1 MPKVSGSTLAF
12 VTLLLIATEGCSSG
26 TSEKPSVNKQSIQS
40 NNRSTVKDE
49 PASTADIKNNPGP
62 GPIFFTD
69 VTDNS
74 GVNFIHFSG
83 NTPEK
88 PVPTANGS
96 GLAIFDFDSD
106 GLMDIFFAQSTHLP
120 VDSKAGRTGKL
131 FRNLGEMK
139 FKDVTETSG
148 LGANTFFTHA
158 AIAADVDNDGDPDLY
173 LCNFGKNALFRND
186 GKGKFT
192 DISGESSSDIEAW
205 SSSAAFLDYDGDGF
219 LDIYIST
226 YADWKFPEDNKFCG
240 DAQKKVRLYCDP
252 KELRPD
258 RDYLLKN
265 MGNCKFRDMTEV
277 AGILRRDGHGFGVI
291 TADFN
296 SDHLTDIYVA
306 NDQDSNFLFMNRG
319 NGKFEDVTAFAGA
332 SLDSRG
338 HAQAGMGVDAEDF
351 DGDGLPEIIVTNFAN
366 EPNTLYKNLGKG
378 LFMDVT
384 SASGLLA
391 PSLPYVG
398 WGASMADFD
407 LDGWPDLFVANGHL
421 DDNRGELGED
431 APQPQPALLFHNLG
445 GRRFEDVG
453 KSAGSY
459 FQQNHVGRGVGW
471 GDLDNDGDI
480 DVVVSHKDGKPSI
493 LRNDSQRKG
502 RHWVRLELVGSIS
515 NRDAIGARVELNLG
529 ERKLTRLRKGG
540 CGLMSTHD
548 ARLTI
553 GVDAAPEIKSIR
565 VIWPT
570 GKESLIENVKSDTV
584 IKFVEPRE

>member
-1 MPKVSGSTLAF
+1 
-12 VTLLLIATEGCSSG
+12 
-26 TSEKPSVNKQSIQS
+26 
-40 NNRSTVKDE
+40 
-49 PASTADIKNNPGP
+49 
-62 GPIFFTD
+62 
-69 VTDNS
+69 
-74 GVNFIHFSG
+74 
-83 NTPEK
+83 
-88 PVPTANGS
+88 
-96 GLAIFDFDSD
+96 
-106 GLMDIFFAQSTHLP
+106 
-120 VDSKAGRTGKL
+120 
-131 FRNLGEMK
+131 
-139 FKDVTETSG
+139 
-148 LGANTFFTHA
+148 
-158 AIAADVDNDGDPDLY
+158 
-173 LCNFGKNALFRND
+173 
-186 GKGKFT
+186 
-192 DISGESSSDIEAW
+192 
-205 SSSAAFLDYDGDGF
+205 
-219 LDIYIST
+219 
-226 YADWKFPEDNKFCG
+226 
-240 DAQKKVRLYCDP
+240 
-252 KELRPD
+252 
-258 RDYLLKN
+258 
-265 MGNCKFRDMTEV
+265 
-277 AGILRRDGHGFGVI
+277 
-291 TADFN
+291 
-296 SDHLTDIYVA
+296 
-306 NDQDSNFLFMNRG
+306 
-319 NGKFEDVTAFAGA
+319 
-332 SLDSRG
+332 
-338 HAQAGMGVDAEDF
+338 
-351 DGDGLPEIIVTNFAN
+351 
-366 EPNTLYKNLGKG
+366 KG

>member
-1 MPKVSGSTLAF
+1 MINVPVSTLIF
-12 VTLLLIATEGCSSG
+12 VTLLLIATEGCSSR
-26 TSEKPSVNKQSIQS
+26 TYEKPSGNKESIQVIDRS
-40 NNRSTVKDE
+40 IVKYVSDLSATIKNRSE
-49 PASTADIKNNPGP
+49 P

-69 VTDNS
+69 ITENS
-74 GVNFIHFSG
+74 GVNFVHFSG
-83 NTPEK
+83 TTDEK

-96 GLAIFDFDSD
+96 GLAVFDFDSD
-106 GLMDIFFAQSTHLP
+106 GLMDIYFAQSTHLP
-120 VDSKAGRTGKL
+120 VDPKGGQTGKL
-131 FRNLGEMK
+131 YRNMGGMK
-139 FKDVTETSG
+139 FLDVTDKSG
-148 LGANTFFTHA
+148 LGATTFFTHA
-158 AIAADVDNDGDPDLY
+158 AIAADIDNDGDPDLY
-173 LCNFGKNALFRND
+173 LCNYGKNALFRND

-192 DISGESSSDIEAW
+192 DISSESSTDIKTW
-205 SSSAAFLDYDGDGF
+205 SSSAAFLDYDGDGL

-252 KELRPD
+252 KELRPA

-265 MGNCKFRDMTEV
+265 MGNCKFSDVTEV
-277 AGILRRDGHGFGVI
+277 AGILRGDGHGFGVI

-296 SDHLTDIYVA
+296 ADHLTDIYVA
-306 NDQDSNFLFMNRG
+306 NDQDPNFLFLNLG

-332 SLDSRG
+332 SLDGRG
-338 HAQAGMGVDAEDF
+338 HAQAGMGVDTEDF

-384 SASGLLA
+384 SATGVLA

-398 WGASMADFD
+398 WGATMADFD

-421 DDNRGELGED
+421 DDNRRDLGED
-431 APQPQPALLFHNLG
+431 APQPQPALLLRNFG
-445 GRRFEDVG
+445 GRRFEDIG
-453 KSAGSY
+453 QSAGSY
-459 FQQNHVGRGVGW
+459 FLKNHVGRGVGW

-502 RHWVRLELVGSIS
+502 RHWVRLVLIGSIS

-553 GVDAAPEIKSIR
+553 GVDSAAKIKSIR
-565 VIWPT
+565 VIWPS
-570 GKESLIENVKSDTV
+570 GKESIIENVQSDSE
-584 IKFVEPRE
+584 IKVVEPRV